1 MKAAAANV
9 AGKLELVDSV
19 SDALAAA
26 SAFHLSE
33 TACRRYDLSMAGL
46 PLGLRLMSTTLGMG
60 GLLTAALAYS
70 TLLFLLVM
78 RVFGSEMMLIW
89 ADLAGFT
96 STAEKLKATGAL
108 GRLPE
113 ARERLNA
120 RSDMIVK
127 LAKVYGEAAWQALL
141 QTSLIM
147 AKGLPLFDQPLL
159 LASVLL
165 SCVTLASKALQLVF
179 TLRRNM
185 ELEGEAN
192 ANKYMPLVVYGPSLL
207 CLWAILGLVI
217 AKLYYTEACEDRLW
231 GISTGCVDVPPDFSS

>member
-147 AKGLPLFDQPLL
+147 AKGLPLFDQPMLL
-159 LASVLL
+159 VSILL
-165 SCVTLASKALQLVF
+165 SCMTLAARTLQLTTYVCGYIASA
-179 TLRRNM
+179 
-185 ELEGEAN
+185 EDEAIVKILL
-192 ANKYMPLVVYGPSLL
+192 AVACGPCIVL
-207 CLWAILGLVI
+207 LWAILGLVI
-217 AKLYYTEACEDRLW
+217 AKLYFTEACEDRLW
-231 GISTGCVDVPPDFSS
+231 GLSTGCVHVPVQIQ